1 MNNNIKLIMLD
12 LVGVLVFEREDVL
25 NDKEDKIER
34 LFGPNLSDEEYLNNK
49 INIIYDKNELIDI
62 TKNIINK
69 LYYVKD
75 KDIKVVSPSSKTVL
89 LAQKMGLTVLN
100 TQYVDHVD
108 IAFDGC
114 DEVDSHLNALK
125 SGGGIHTQEKIIAS
139 MADEYIV
146 LVDESKFHETLAFK
160 VPVVVEVLPKAYSVV
175 KKKLEKLNGNVEL
188 RTASNK
194 DGFLMSDEGNILLDV
209 YFDGVQDIRLLNQ
222 TLLMMPGVVDTS
234 LFVDILTGMILVNDK
249 GVFKKE
255 RNGEFYAL

>member
-1 MNNNIKLIMLD
+1 MKKKCALYASKLVKDGMVVGLGGGSTISY
-12 LVGVLVFEREDVL
+12 LVD
-25 NDKEDKIER
+25 
-34 LFGPNLSDEEYLNNK
+34 
-49 INIIYDKNELIDI
+49 
-62 TKNIINK
+62 
-69 LYYVKD
+69 YVKD

-89 LAQKMGLTVLN
+89 LAQKAGLTVLN

-160 VPVVVEVLPKAYSVV
+160 VPVVVEVLPKAYSIV
-175 KKKLEKLNGNVEL
+175 KKKIEKLNGNVEW

-194 DGFLMSDEGNILLDV
+194 DGFLMSDEGNLLLDV
-209 YFDGVQDIRLLNQ
+209 YFDGVQDIDLLNQ

-234 LFVDILTGMILVNDK
+234 LFVDIITGIIMISDK

-255 RNGEFYAL
+255 KDGEFYAL

>member
-1 MNNNIKLIMLD
+1 MIDENKLHGILKKVMIMKKKCALYASK
-12 LVGVLVFEREDVL
+12 LVKDGMVVGLGGGST
-25 NDKEDKIER
+25 I
-34 LFGPNLSDEEYLNNK
+34 SY
-49 INIIYDKNELIDI
+49 LID
-62 TKNIINK
+62 
-69 LYYVKD
+69 YVKD

-89 LAQKMGLTVLN
+89 LAQQAGLTVLN

-108 IAFDGC
+108 IDFDGC

-146 LVDESKFHETLAFK
+146 LVDESKFHETLTFQ
-160 VPVVVEVLPKAYSVV
+160 VPVVVEVLPKAYSIV
-175 KKKLEKLNGNVEL
+175 KKKLEELNGIVEW
-188 RTASNK
+188 RSASNK

>member
-1 MNNNIKLIMLD
+1 MKKKCALYASKLVKDGMVVGLGGGSTISY
-12 LVGVLVFEREDVL
+12 LVD
-25 NDKEDKIER
+25 
-34 LFGPNLSDEEYLNNK
+34 
-49 INIIYDKNELIDI
+49 
-62 TKNIINK
+62 
-69 LYYVKD
+69 YVKD

-89 LAQKMGLTVLN
+89 LAQKAGLTVLN

-160 VPVVVEVLPKAYSVV
+160 VPVVVEVLPKAYSIV
-175 KKKLEKLNGNVEL
+175 KKKIEKLNGNVEWC
-188 RTASNK
+188 TASNK

-209 YFDGVQDIRLLNQ
+209 YFDGVQDIDLLNQ

-234 LFVDILTGMILVNDK
+234 LFVDIITGIIMISDK

-255 RNGEFYAL
+255 KDGEFYAL

>member
-1 MNNNIKLIMLD
+1 MIDENNLHGILKKVMIMKKKCALYASKLVKDGMA
-12 LVGVLVFEREDVL
+12 VGLGGGST
-25 NDKEDKIER
+25 I
-34 LFGPNLSDEEYLNNK
+34 SY
-49 INIIYDKNELIDI
+49 LID
-62 TKNIINK
+62 
-69 LYYVKD
+69 YVKD

-139 MADEYIV
+139 MAGEYIV

>member
-1 MNNNIKLIMLD
+1 MIDENNLHGILKKVMIMKKKCALYASKLVKDGMVIGL
-12 LVGVLVFEREDVL
+12 GGGST
-25 NDKEDKIER
+25 I
-34 LFGPNLSDEEYLNNK
+34 SY
-49 INIIYDKNELIDI
+49 LID
-62 TKNIINK
+62 
-69 LYYVKD
+69 YVKD

-209 YFDGVQDIRLLNQ
+209 YFDWVQDIRLLNQ

>member
-1 MNNNIKLIMLD
+1 MIDENNLHGILKKVMIMKKKCALYASKLVKDGMV
-12 LVGVLVFEREDVL
+12 VGLGGGST
-25 NDKEDKIER
+25 I
-34 LFGPNLSDEEYLNNK
+34 SY
-49 INIIYDKNELIDI
+49 LID
-62 TKNIINK
+62 
-69 LYYVKD
+69 YVKD

-160 VPVVVEVLPKAYSVV
+160 VPVVVEVLPKAYSIV
-175 KKKLEKLNGNVEL
+175 KKKIEKLNGNVEL

>member
-1 MNNNIKLIMLD
+1 MIDENNLHGILKKVMIMKKKCALYASKLVKDGMV
-12 LVGVLVFEREDVL
+12 VGLGGGST
-25 NDKEDKIER
+25 I
-34 LFGPNLSDEEYLNNK
+34 SY
-49 INIIYDKNELIDI
+49 LID
-62 TKNIINK
+62 
-69 LYYVKD
+69 YVKD

-125 SGGGIHTQEKIIAS
+125 SGGIHTQEKIIAS

>member
-1 MNNNIKLIMLD
+1 MIDENNLHGILKKVMIMKKKCALYASKLVKDGMV
-12 LVGVLVFEREDVL
+12 VGLGGGST
-25 NDKEDKIER
+25 I
-34 LFGPNLSDEEYLNNK
+34 SY
-49 INIIYDKNELIDI
+49 LID
-62 TKNIINK
+62 
-69 LYYVKD
+69 YVKD

-175 KKKLEKLNGNVEL
+175 KKKLEKLNVNVEL

>member
-1 MNNNIKLIMLD
+1 MKKKCALYASKLVKDGMV
-12 LVGVLVFEREDVL
+12 VGLGGGST
-25 NDKEDKIER
+25 I
-34 LFGPNLSDEEYLNNK
+34 SY
-49 INIIYDKNELIDI
+49 LID
-62 TKNIINK
+62 
-69 LYYVKD
+69 YVKD

-160 VPVVVEVLPKAYSVV
+160 VPVVVEVLP
-175 KKKLEKLNGNVEL
+175 NG
-188 RTASNK
+188 A
-194 DGFLMSDEGNILLDV
+194 ILLV
-209 YFDGVQDIRLLNQ
+209 HHFKV
-222 TLLMMPGVVDTS
+222 MPVK
-234 LFVDILTGMILVNDK
+234 VNS
-249 GVFKKE
+249 
-255 RNGEFYAL
+255 FYIFSPECALIFWS

>member
-1 MNNNIKLIMLD
+1 MIDENNLHGILKKVMIMKKKCALYASKLVKDGMV
-12 LVGVLVFEREDVL
+12 VGLGGGST
-25 NDKEDKIER
+25 I
-34 LFGPNLSDEEYLNNK
+34 SY
-49 INIIYDKNELIDI
+49 LID
-62 TKNIINK
+62 
-69 LYYVKD
+69 YVKD

-89 LAQKMGLTVLN
+89 LAQKAGLTVLN

-194 DGFLMSDEGNILLDV
+194 DGFLMSDDGNILLDV
-209 YFDGVQDIRLLNQ
+209 YFDGVQNIRLLNQ

>member
-1 MNNNIKLIMLD
+1 MIDENNLHGILKKVMIMKKKCALYASKLVKDGMV
-12 LVGVLVFEREDVL
+12 VGLGGGST
-25 NDKEDKIER
+25 I
-34 LFGPNLSDEEYLNNK
+34 SY
-49 INIIYDKNELIDI
+49 LID
-62 TKNIINK
+62 
-69 LYYVKD
+69 YVKD
-75 KDIKVVSPSSKTVL
+75 KDIKVVSPSYKTVL

>member
-1 MNNNIKLIMLD
+1 MIDENNLHGILKKVMIMKKKCALYASKLVKDGMV
-12 LVGVLVFEREDVL
+12 VGLGGGST
-25 NDKEDKIER
+25 I
-34 LFGPNLSDEEYLNNK
+34 SY
-49 INIIYDKNELIDI
+49 LID
-62 TKNIINK
+62 
-69 LYYVKD
+69 YVKD

-100 TQYVDHVD
+100 TQYVDQVD

-160 VPVVVEVLPKAYSVV
+160 VPVVVEVLPKAYSIV
-175 KKKLEKLNGNVEL
+175 KKKIEKLNGNVEL

>member
-1 MNNNIKLIMLD
+1 MVMIMKKKCALYASKLVKDGMV
-12 LVGVLVFEREDVL
+12 VGLGGGST
-25 NDKEDKIER
+25 I
-34 LFGPNLSDEEYLNNK
+34 SY
-49 INIIYDKNELIDI
+49 LID
-62 TKNIINK
+62 
-69 LYYVKD
+69 YVKD
-75 KDIKVVSPSSKTVL
+75 KEIKVVSPSSKTVL
-89 LAQKMGLTVLN
+89 LAQQAGLTVLN

-114 DEVDSHLNALK
+114 DEVDLHLNALK

-146 LVDESKFHETLAFK
+146 LVDESKFHKILIFQ
-160 VPVVVEVLPKAYSVV
+160 VPVVVEVLPKAFSIV
-175 KKKLEKLNGNVEL
+175 KKKIEELNGNVLL

-194 DGFLMSDEGNILLDV
+194 DGFLMSDEGNILFDV
-209 YFDGVQDIRLLNQ
+209 YFKNVEDIRLLNQ

-255 RNGEFYAL
+255 KDGEFYAL

>member
-1 MNNNIKLIMLD
+1 MIDENNLHGILKKVMIMKKKCALYASKLVKDGMV
-12 LVGVLVFEREDVL
+12 VGLGGGST
-25 NDKEDKIER
+25 I
-34 LFGPNLSDEEYLNNK
+34 SY
-49 INIIYDKNELIDI
+49 LID
-62 TKNIINK
+62 
-69 LYYVKD
+69 YVKD
-75 KDIKVVSPSSKTVL
+75 KDIKVVSHSSKTVL

>member
-1 MNNNIKLIMLD
+1 MIDENKLHGILKKVMIMKKKCALYASK
-12 LVGVLVFEREDVL
+12 LVKDGMVVGLGGGST
-25 NDKEDKIER
+25 I
-34 LFGPNLSDEEYLNNK
+34 SY
-49 INIIYDKNELIDI
+49 LID
-62 TKNIINK
+62 
-69 LYYVKD
+69 YVKD

-89 LAQKMGLTVLN
+89 LAQKAGLTVLN

-194 DGFLMSDEGNILLDV
+194 DGFLMSDDGNILLDV
-209 YFDGVQDIRLLNQ
+209 YFDGVQNIRLLNQ

>member
-1 MNNNIKLIMLD
+1 MIDENKLHGILKKVMIMKKKCALYASK
-12 LVGVLVFEREDVL
+12 LVKDGMVVGLGGGST
-25 NDKEDKIER
+25 I
-34 LFGPNLSDEEYLNNK
+34 SY
-49 INIIYDKNELIDI
+49 LID
-62 TKNIINK
+62 
-69 LYYVKD
+69 YVKD

-89 LAQKMGLTVLN
+89 LAQQAGLTVLN

-146 LVDESKFHETLAFK
+146 LVDESKFHETLTFK
-160 VPVVVEVLPKAYSVV
+160 VPVVVEVLPKAYSIV
-175 KKKLEKLNGNVEL
+175 KKKLEELNGNVEL

-209 YFDGVQDIRLLNQ
+209 YFDGVQNIRLLNQ
-222 TLLMMPGVVDTS
+222 TLLLMPGVVDTS

>member
-1 MNNNIKLIMLD
+1 MIDENKLHGILKKVMIMKKKCALYASK
-12 LVGVLVFEREDVL
+12 LVKDGMVVGLGGGST
-25 NDKEDKIER
+25 I
-34 LFGPNLSDEEYLNNK
+34 SY
-49 INIIYDKNELIDI
+49 LID
-62 TKNIINK
+62 
-69 LYYVKD
+69 YVKD

-89 LAQKMGLTVLN
+89 LAQQAGLTVLN

-146 LVDESKFHETLAFK
+146 LVDESKFHETLTFQ
-160 VPVVVEVLPKAYSVV
+160 VPVVVEVLPKAYSIV
-175 KKKLEKLNGNVEL
+175 KKKLEELNGIVEW
-188 RTASNK
+188 RSASNK

-209 YFDGVQDIRLLNQ
+209 YFDGVQDVRLLNQ

>member
-1 MNNNIKLIMLD
+1 MIDENKLHDIVKVVMIMKKKCALYASK
-12 LVGVLVFEREDVL
+12 LVKDGMVVGLGGGST
-25 NDKEDKIER
+25 I
-34 LFGPNLSDEEYLNNK
+34 SY
-49 INIIYDKNELIDI
+49 LID
-62 TKNIINK
+62 
-69 LYYVKD
+69 YVKD
-75 KDIKVVSPSSKTVL
+75 KDIQVVSPSSKTVL
-89 LAQKMGLTVLN
+89 LAQQAGLTVLN

-160 VPVVVEVLPKAYSVV
+160 VPVVVEVLPKAFSIV
-175 KKKLEKLNGNVEL
+175 KKKIEELNGNVEL

-194 DGFLMSDEGNILLDV
+194 DGFLISDEGNILLDV
-209 YFDGVQDIRLLNQ
+209 YFDGVQNIRLLNQ

>member
-1 MNNNIKLIMLD
+1 MIDENNLHGILKKVMIMKKKCALYASKLVKDGMV
-12 LVGVLVFEREDVL
+12 VGLGGGST
-25 NDKEDKIER
+25 I
-34 LFGPNLSDEEYLNNK
+34 SY
-49 INIIYDKNELIDI
+49 LID
-62 TKNIINK
+62 
-69 LYYVKD
+69 YVKD

-89 LAQKMGLTVLN
+89 LAQQAGLTVLN

-139 MADEYIV
+139 MAGEYIV

>member
-1 MNNNIKLIMLD
+1 MKKKCALYASKLVKDGMV
-12 LVGVLVFEREDVL
+12 VGLGGGST
-25 NDKEDKIER
+25 I
-34 LFGPNLSDEEYLNNK
+34 SY
-49 INIIYDKNELIDI
+49 LID
-62 TKNIINK
+62 
-69 LYYVKD
+69 YVKD
-75 KDIKVVSPSSKTVL
+75 KEIKVVSPSSKTVL
-89 LAQKMGLTVLN
+89 LAQQAGLTVLN

-114 DEVDSHLNALK
+114 DEVDLHLNALK

-146 LVDESKFHETLAFK
+146 LVDESKFHKILIFQ
-160 VPVVVEVLPKAYSVV
+160 VPAVVEVLPKAFSIV
-175 KKKLEKLNGNVEL
+175 KKKIEELNGNVLL

-194 DGFLMSDEGNILLDV
+194 DGFLMSDEGNILFDV
-209 YFDGVQDIRLLNQ
+209 YFKNVEDIRLLNQ

-255 RNGEFYAL
+255 KDGEFYAL

>member
-1 MNNNIKLIMLD
+1 MIDENNLHGILKKVMIMKKKCALYASKLVKDGMV
-12 LVGVLVFEREDVL
+12 VGLGGGST
-25 NDKEDKIER
+25 I
-34 LFGPNLSDEEYLNNK
+34 SY
-49 INIIYDKNELIDI
+49 LID
-62 TKNIINK
+62 
-69 LYYVKD
+69 YVKD

-222 TLLMMPGVVDTS
+222 TLLMMPGVVDTN

>member
-1 MNNNIKLIMLD
+1 MIDENDLHGILKKVMIMKKKCALYASKLVKDGMV
-12 LVGVLVFEREDVL
+12 VGLGGGST
-25 NDKEDKIER
+25 I
-34 LFGPNLSDEEYLNNK
+34 SY
-49 INIIYDKNELIDI
+49 LID
-62 TKNIINK
+62 
-69 LYYVKD
+69 YVKD

-139 MADEYIV
+139 MAGEYIV

-160 VPVVVEVLPKAYSVV
+160 VPVVVEVLPKAYSIV
-175 KKKLEKLNGNVEL
+175 KKKIEKLNGNIEL